1 MVPAVEIL
9 MLNPSVRN
17 LIREN
22 KLHQVYGMMQVGQNK
37 SGMMTL
43 NQSLLNLILKR
54 KVEVKNAFE
63 ESPDVEELDTLL
75 KKAGI

>member
-1 MVPAVEIL
+1 
-9 MLNPSVRN
+9 VRN

-37 SGMMTL
+37 TGMVTL

-54 KVEVKNAFE
+54 KIDIKNAFE
-63 ESPDVEELDTLL
+63 ESADVEELDSML